1 MTTTLKTTGV
11 ATNCT
16 LCLMVNPETNLL
28 QDFASAAVTSTLTVD
43 AGVTISAGTWNGAAR
58 SYAQLGTNV
67 NFIGFGANKP
77 QVKLN
82 GTTNQE
88 LTVVGIFETAS
99 FGTKVFGPD
108 ASNFFGTN
116 IQSSPSPAIKYYL
129 TPPTSGSGANFA
141 AGEKWLF
148 GFSCVSDAS
157 TTVYKA
163 KHDAASVFTE
173 AATSILPG
181 SPGALSWVLDWVG
194 RRTDST
200 AQQADKL
207 YAVLVFNKSL
217 TAAEWDTLRVDWR
230 GTLLSTTADTT
241 PPTLTGTVTVSAITT
256 TTATLAWP
264 AGADNVAVTSYET
277 SLDGTTWTDRGNVLT
292 IGLTGLTAGTA
303 YTARVRAKDAA
314 GNVST
319 PAITGAFT
327 TTAAGDTTAPVL
339 TGSITS
345 SAITTTSY
353 TLTWPAAT
361 DNVAVTGYEY
371 SVNGGST
378 YTANGTALTVNVTGR
393 AAGATDSVAVR
404 AFDAAG
410 NRSAALT
417 TTVTLVA
424 AGDTTAPTLTG
435 AIAASAV
442 TSTTYTL
449 TGSAATDNVAV
460 TGYEYS
466 VNGGST
472 YTANGTALTVNVTGR
487 TPGATDSVAWRAFD
501 AAGNRSAALTTTV
514 TLAAAAGGAT
524 VNSLP
529 FKNSAGLPLVNTTI
543 PKVALLRM
551 SDMVNVLTLV
561 NQVTSASGVLTVS
574 NAALTAGVLYLMVT
588 SDGTINNYGAEPY
601 TAA

>member
-1 MTTTLKTTGV
+1 MTTTLKTTGI

-16 LCLMVNPETNLL
+16 LCLMVNPDTNLL

-82 GTTNQE
+82 SITNQE

-108 ASNFFGTN
+108 SSNYFGTN

-148 GFSCVSDAS
+148 GFSCVSEVS

-173 AATSILPG
+173 AATNILPG

-200 AQQADKL
+200 TQQADKL
-207 YAVLVFNKSL
+207 YAVLVFNKAL

-241 PPTLTGTVTVSAITT
+241 PPTLTGSITVTAITT
-256 TTATLAWP
+256 TTATLTWP
-264 AGADNVAVTSYET
+264 AGADNTAVTSYET

-292 IGLTGLTAGTA
+292 IGLTGLTANTA

-345 SAITTTSY
+345 SAITSTSY

-378 YTANGTALTVNVTGR
+378 YTATGTALTVNVIGR
-393 AAGATDSVAVR
+393 TAGATDSVAVR

-410 NRSAALT
+410 NRSLALSA
-417 TTVTLVA
+417 TL
-424 AGDTTAPTLTG
+424 
-435 AIAASAV
+435 
-442 TSTTYTL
+442 
-449 TGSAATDNVAV
+449 
-460 TGYEYS
+460 
-466 VNGGST
+466 
-472 YTANGTALTVNVTGR
+472 
-487 TPGATDSVAWRAFD
+487 
-501 AAGNRSAALTTTV
+501 
-514 TLAAAAGGAT
+514 TLAAAAGSAT
-524 VNSLP
+524 INSLP
-529 FKNSAGLPLVNTTI
+529 FKNSAGLPLGSTTI
-543 PKVALLRM
+543 PKVAFLRL